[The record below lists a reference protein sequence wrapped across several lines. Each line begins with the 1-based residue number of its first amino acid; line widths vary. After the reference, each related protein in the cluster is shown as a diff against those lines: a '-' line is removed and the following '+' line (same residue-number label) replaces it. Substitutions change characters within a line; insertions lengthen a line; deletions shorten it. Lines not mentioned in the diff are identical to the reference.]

1 MASLKQ
7 SLKQILV
14 SRQHR
19 LYAKEVAAKN
29 LTYDSWIR
37 EQEKKIKID
46 ASILV
51 RCEKSLTNDFITE
64 VFGSSLNEIEGNNAK
79 KNNLCQFIEF
89 ADENCQNRKKGTGVL
104 ISNHLFC
111 RNMET
116 FFEKADFDI
125 VFLSMYE
132 GEISAFAYSMV
143 YSRFTSNEN
152 IILIYGDEDT
162 QEESIR
168 ENPWFKPDWSPD
180 RFLSCFYFGGL
191 VAVKMPALK
200 EAYISCKE
208 KGIPLLSEESESAGK
223 QENMNILYGL
233 FFEMLRMQNAFA
245 KGHEKSVMPVC
256 HIPQV
261 LYHSKKNGYEQIRD
275 AKLRESSV
283 KELEDGLDLKKQVQ
297 QDRVKEELLL
307 SVIIP
312 SKDNPAVLFQCLDSL
327 LDRTN
332 TKYFFEVILV
342 DNGSSE
348 ENRKQIEAKIEKL
361 NQSLNDEEAEPGFR
375 GGRYLYEPMTFNF
388 SRMCNLGAAAAK
400 GQLLL
405 FLNDDMEII
414 QPEWMD
420 LMIKKARL
428 PYAGAVGAKLLY
440 PDSHKIQHA
449 GITNLR
455 VGPAH
460 KLQFLNDEKAYYFG
474 MNRGVHNML
483 AVTGACLMVRREVFE
498 QAGGFCEELAVAFND
513 VDLCY
518 TIYEQGYYNI
528 VRNDVVLYH
537 HESFSRGKDGESEEK
552 QLRLLREKDVL
563 YERHQEIYGWDPYY
577 HPYLTTDMLE
587 SEYSPAYRY
596 QVTLDM
602 PWSAAVPADG
612 PLDRAREDRCLVVG
626 MECAMDIYKW
636 QYGVSPDKGKIKV
649 KPEDMGY
656 YFQGYS
662 FVIGADN
669 ACYKKK
675 LLLKNRENEKVWS
688 IPVESRYRQDIK
700 RNLKEQLNV
709 DLTGFAAKMRREDL
723 PAGIYQFGMLAEDN
737 CSRQK
742 LVNWSNWILEIN
754 KEDYYGTGN
763 RLSRGL

>member
-7 SLKQILV
+7 NLKQKLID
-14 SRQHR
+14 RQHK

-37 EQEKKIKID
+37 EREKCLEID
-46 ASILV
+46 SSILAK
-51 RCEKSLTNDFITE
+51 RKKSLTNDLEMVI
-64 VFGSSLNEIEGNNAK
+64 FGSTQNENAGNHSK
-79 KNNLCQFIEF
+79 KSELCQLVEF
-89 ADENCQNRKKGTGVL
+89 VDENRQSMKKGTGILV
-104 ISNHLFC
+104 SNDLFC
-111 RNMET
+111 RNMES
-116 FFEKADFDI
+116 FFEKADIDI
-125 VFLSMYE
+125 IFLSVYE
-132 GEISAFAYSMV
+132 GEVSEIAYSMV
-143 YSRFTSNEN
+143 YHEFTSNEN

-191 VAVKMPALK
+191 VAVRMAALK
-200 EAYISCKE
+200 AAYASCRE
-208 KGIPLLSEESESAGK
+208 RAAQIIQGQA
-223 QENMNILYGL
+223 NVDILYML
-233 FFEMLRMQNAFA
+233 LFEMLKMQNAFV
-245 KGHEKSVMPVC
+245 KGHDKVKIPVC

-261 LYHSKKNGYEQIRD
+261 LYHSAKNGYEQIKD
-275 AKLRESSV
+275 SKLPELAV
-283 KELEDGLDLKKQVQ
+283 KEFETQKASEGGTQKQDG
-297 QDRVKEELLL
+297 EEAVLL

-312 SKDNPAVLFQCLDSL
+312 SKDNPDVLFHCLDSL
-327 LDRTN
+327 LKRTD
-332 TKYFFEVILV
+332 TDYTYEIILV

-348 ENRKQIEAKIEKL
+348 ENRKRIADKIRQL
-361 NQSLNDEEAEPGFR
+361 NQSLIAGSQEKASGNLNSKNAESGFI
-375 GGRYLYEPMTFNF
+375 GGKYLYEPMTFNF
-388 SRMCNLGAAAAK
+388 SRMCNQGAAAAK
-400 GQLLL
+400 GRLLL
-405 FLNDDMEII
+405 FLNDDIEII
-414 QPEWMD
+414 QPDWMN
-420 LMIKKARL
+420 LMIKKALL

-440 PDSHKIQHA
+440 PDSDTIQHA

-460 KLQFLNDEKAYYFG
+460 KLQFLSDEKVHYFG
-474 MNRGVHNML
+474 MNKGVHDML
-483 AVTGACLMVRREVFE
+483 AVTGACLMVKREVFD

-537 HESFSRGKDGESEEK
+537 HESLSRGKDGESQEK

-563 YERHQEIYGWDPYY
+563 YERHQEIYGWDPFY

-602 PWSAAVPADG
+602 PWCEVKNAG
-612 PLDRAREDRCLVVG
+612 GLMERAREDQCLVVG

-636 QYGVSPDKGKIKV
+636 QYGVSPEKGKIKV

-662 FVIGADN
+662 FVIGSDN

-675 LLLKNRENEKVWS
+675 LLLRNRDNKGIWA
-688 IPVESRYRQDIK
+688 IPVEDRYRQDIK
-700 RNLKEQLNV
+700 KNLKDQLNV
-709 DLTGFAAKMRREDL
+709 DLTGFAAKMRREDI
-723 PAGIYQFGMLAEDN
+723 PAGIYQFGMLAEDK

-742 LVNWSNWILEIN
+742 LVNWSNWVLEVIQ
-754 KEDYYGTGN
+754 
-763 RLSRGL
+763 

>member
-7 SLKQILV
+7 NLKQILID
-14 SRQHR
+14 RQHK

-37 EQEKKIKID
+37 EQEKGLEID
-46 ASILV
+46 SSILV
-51 RCEKSLTNDFITE
+51 KRKKSLTNDFEKVIS
-64 VFGSSLNEIEGNNAK
+64 GSSESENEGNASK
-79 KNNLCQFIEF
+79 KNELCQLFEVV
-89 ADENCQNRKKGTGVL
+89 DENRQNMKIKTGIFISKK
-104 ISNHLFC
+104 LFL
-111 RNMET
+111 RNMGT
-116 FFEKADFDI
+116 FFEKVDSDV
-125 VFLSMYE
+125 VFLSVYE
-132 GEISAFAYSMV
+132 GECSENAYGMIFGQFA
-143 YSRFTSNEN
+143 SNEN

-191 VAVKMPALK
+191 VAVRMDALK
-200 EAYISCKE
+200 KAYASCVE
-208 KGIPLLSEESESAGK
+208 KGIFDPL
-223 QENMNILYGL
+223 QEQQDQEQQDMGAFYLL
-233 FFEMLRMQNAFA
+233 LFEMLRMENAFV
-245 KGHEKSVMPVC
+245 KRHEKSEMPVC

-261 LYHSKKNGYEQIRD
+261 LYHSKKKGYEQIRD
-275 AKLRESSV
+275 FKLPERMV
-283 KELEDGLDLKKQVQ
+283 KEFEAQLESGQQVQ
-297 QDRVKEELLL
+297 ENGENILL

-312 SKDNPAVLFQCLDSL
+312 SKDNPDVLFHCLDSL
-327 LDRTN
+327 IERTDK
-332 TKYFFEVILV
+332 KYSFEVILV

-348 ENRKQIEAKIEKL
+348 ENRKWIVDKTEEL
-361 NQSLNDEEAEPGFR
+361 NQNKENTEDVRPDFR
-375 GGRYLYEPMTFNF
+375 RCRYLYEPMTFNF

-400 GQLLL
+400 GRLLL

-414 QPEWMD
+414 QPDWMER
-420 LMIKKARL
+420 MIEKALL

-440 PDSHKIQHA
+440 PDSDIIQHA

-460 KLQFLNDEKAYYFG
+460 KLQFLSDEKVHYFG
-474 MNRGVHNML
+474 MNRGVHDML
-483 AVTGACLMVRREVFE
+483 AVTGACLMVKREVFE
-498 QAGGFCEELAVAFND
+498 QAGGFREELAVAFND

-537 HESFSRGKDGESEEK
+537 HESLSRGKDGESREK
-552 QLRLLREKDVL
+552 QLRLLKEKDIL
-563 YERHQEIYGWDPYY
+563 YEKHQEIYGWDPFY

-602 PWSAAVPADG
+602 PWSKVETATEQAG
-612 PLDRAREDRCLVVG
+612 GAREDQCLVVG

-636 QYGVSPDKGKIKV
+636 QYGVSPEKGKVKV
-649 KPEDMGY
+649 NPEDMGY

-662 FVIGADN
+662 FVIGSDN

-675 LLLKNRENEKVWS
+675 LLLKNQENERIWA
-688 IPVESRYRQDIK
+688 IPVENRYRQDIK
-700 RNLKEQLNV
+700 NNLKDQLNV

-723 PAGIYQFGMLAEDN
+723 PAGIYQFGMLAEDK

-742 LVNWSNWILEIN
+742 LVNWSNWVLEVI
-754 KEDYYGTGN
+754 
-763 RLSRGL
+763 